1 MSRNT
6 FKRPGETRL
15 FKLLAICLL
24 LPILPLLTSL
34 LSSLAYNLAIYA
46 DNQGSTLLKDE
57 MATVML
63 ADLLMATE
71 QDAPYKWSLLRRI
84 WTLNQLAVVDT
95 MIHLYNKSSELLSS
109 ILAACQQLGALEA
122 ILNLVPYTL
131 FASDLSVL
139 ASNTPSAP
147 GSSTT
152 LLDLN
157 EWIRSTISA
166 HSDVFA
172 RSILQ
177 YIHTT
182 RKFGAS
188 ATSDMITVAAEKRG
202 SSARPAA
209 SPPVSTISDAT
220 ISSLLAAIKASD
232 DILSAEAREELSLL
246 LPAGDE
252 DDTLAATTAQ
262 AALLA
267 LSDDSLT
274 LSAVNAASLARF
286 GGTGSNLAASSNSTG
301 EVEMT
306 ADSYFQQL
314 YEEKITP
321 AEFLEVCATLKAS
334 TNASDRQVFS
344 CMVNNVFA
352 EYSFFSNYPEKELM
366 LTSRIFG
373 GLIQNTLVEG
383 DMLNSALNAI
393 LAAVSIPPAPTGSTG
408 DMFAFGIQALSA
420 IASSRLAPYPK
431 YAATV
436 LEVPHF
442 SANAPASLVA
452 TLRLVASLANATN
465 VQPRNPIGGSAQ
477 PLVPTP
483 LPRNPTA
490 LPSTIPPVHQAPS
503 GSSKNSSTS
512 SRNRGGGGG
521 GGGQDKNDRGGQ
533 DKGSSSGGSSG
544 GSGSSSSAGGAGG
557 SAPPPGGPPGGGP
570 PDDGHNH
577 RNSTTGAPQ
586 LNVSTREM
594 VQPDEDTTDR
604 IHFILNNV
612 SPSNMTQ
619 KSDDLAKVLKPQF
632 FDYFASHLVSN
643 RVSTDTRFQGLYLEL
658 IDRQNSSDLFSK
670 VLKTT
675 YRAVHEILNSP
686 KLTQSTE
693 RSWLKNL
700 GTWLGSLTLARNRPV
715 MHVDLAV
722 KELILK
728 AYEQGTLHAVL
739 PFVSKILQGAVDSK
753 VFRVPNPWF
762 VAILRLL
769 KEIHAHPRSQQNI
782 RFEIEILFQKIDE
795 DLPSMPPSEL
805 LLQHTMY
812 NGPSM
817 KDFVVDNSAGSTAP
831 GSSAASSSA
840 PSLATPGVAPHV
852 PGTTNWMPTLILS
865 PDHIFMH
872 QPALKQRLHHAFNK
886 AIDDLVP
893 EAEVTVSI
901 VPKTTLRLVLKDFA
915 NEPDEN
921 KVLMAARSM
930 AQSLASSLLHATLR
944 NHIRTA
950 THNTMKS
957 SAELKQQYESYQ
969 AQFHRAIDDNLE
981 VACSVLAK
989 HLVEKTLL
997 AVEHELRPH
1006 LEQRSLH
1013 RDQLSRNLT
1022 NRPFSDQSQIA
1033 PQQQA
1038 LPDALKVRPG
1048 TGASAPQTALYDVF
1062 LRLSSLIQASIDAA
1076 NLHQQAAAV
1085 AAQAQQVSQ
1094 AAAAAL
1100 AAQPAGS
1107 TNAPSGGAI
1116 GSSTAGMTPIDPSKV
1131 LGGPSSHSLSSSG
1144 GVPMSSGGLQ
1154 HKETHQLD
1162 TKRAVE
1168 KLEAMIAEHERW
1180 AQSIETGSLE
1190 TAADAQHALAALQR
1204 LPITILRET
1213 QDRVAVATTV
1223 ALRVF
1228 DLMYTN
1234 SRANTTAAAP
1244 QSLVPGSASTTSAGN
1259 ASAAEENP
1267 LREMYARI
1275 MFSIARSTPVVAEA
1289 LTQRYLQVNAG
1300 EATIST
1306 AQGTTVTL
1314 EPYHRELTYALL
1326 TWQLLRADMID
1337 PALASEISKVG
1348 TSGSQKA
1355 IDFSMWLIKCTVLGT
1370 HDASGSPSASG
1381 GNSAASSTSASPAPG
1396 SAVVGSG
1403 ISQLNGQHQQQH
1415 TSVNLLAG
1423 SDLPRTLAELESAMA
1438 RSRSSDIVVVQSC
1451 AALPL
1456 DNSNMQSRRV
1466 ATHTDHLQSSMVAG
1480 GPKRTGASAVGS
1492 SVVGSGS
1499 NASSASASAGS
1510 FGSGASGTAASSANA
1525 AASAASS
1532 SSAQQRQQH
1541 LMLRQQSLAK
1551 LLPQPVVTIFSEWVS
1566 LWQHGTPAIEPMQ
1579 QVLLA
1584 LRNLRFVSFGD
1595 VALVEP
1601 ETHFLRGVIDAAVLA
1616 YLMQSQMQA
1625 IAQANLQPGVE
1636 PTPEQATYLAIQPYA
1651 AIDALTKLIVFL
1663 VKNYPENA
1671 RHLLLQRVLIQTS
1684 ASTLVDYASN
1694 VAEFNQRPY
1703 FRLLSSLLVHISD
1716 PIFGEKLESLFLS
1729 SFADVLVELRPQ
1741 QCPGFAFAWLELL
1754 SHRLFL
1760 PKLIRHP
1767 RALFALHKLLI
1778 FHLTF
1783 LEPYLASAKLND
1795 AVSAL
1800 YQGTLRVFL
1809 VLIHDF
1815 PEFLCD
1821 FHHSFCDVLPPTCI
1835 QLRNLILSAFP
1846 RNIKLPDPALNIKM
1860 DQLPASKE
1868 SPRVYNIDAE
1878 LTNQGLRER
1887 VEEALKAGA
1896 SIAPNSVPPQQQI
1909 AGPGG
1914 SSIAMAPLPS
1924 AAQGALDALFAAL
1937 PNALFH
1943 KDTATGKQTTY
1954 NVKFIN
1960 SLVLVVGVAAIS
1972 APHNR
1977 VPMDIFMHLANMLD
1991 AEGRYHLFN
2000 AFANQLRFPSSH
2012 TQYFSWAL
2020 LHIFAEA
2027 QNDAIPEQITR
2038 VLLERYIA
2046 QKPTPWGLAITYQEL
2061 TKNQAYNFWTR
2072 DFIKASPDIGR
2083 LFMNLSRRSANQR

>member
-1 MSRNT
+1 
-6 FKRPGETRL
+6 
-15 FKLLAICLL
+15 
-24 LPILPLLTSL
+24 
-34 LSSLAYNLAIYA
+34 
-46 DNQGSTLLKDE
+46 
-57 MATVML
+57 MATVLL
-63 ADLLMATE
+63 AELLTASE
-71 QDAPYKWSLLRRI
+71 QDAPYKWSLVRRI
-84 WTLNQLAVVDT
+84 WSLNQLAVVDT

-109 ILAACQQLGALEA
+109 ILAACQRLGALET

-139 ASNTPSAP
+139 ASNTPSAAD
-147 GSSTT
+147 SSKM
-152 LLDLN
+152 LLNLN
-157 EWIRSTISA
+157 EWIRATITA

-188 ATSDMITVAAEKRG
+188 ATSDMISVAAEKRSNAHG
-202 SSARPAA
+202 MLANSNAQS
-209 SPPVSTISDAT
+209 VSIISDAT
-220 ISSLLAAIKASD
+220 TASLLAAIKANE
-232 DILSAEAREELSLL
+232 DILSVDAREELALL
-246 LPAGDE
+246 LPTELDV
-252 DDTLAATTAQ
+252 ATSLHAAQ
-262 AALLA
+262 AALLT
-267 LSDDSLT
+267 LSDDTMALPISIADVT
-274 LSAVNAASLARF
+274 GGHASLAM
-286 GGTGSNLAASSNSTG
+286 SSNSTG
-301 EVEMT
+301 EVEKL
-306 ADSYFQQL
+306 ADVYFQQL
-314 YEEKITP
+314 YAETMTP
-321 AEFLEVCATLKAS
+321 AEFLDVLATLKTSPIS
-334 TNASDRQVFS
+334 TDRELFT
-344 CMVNNVFA
+344 CMTNNIFA
-352 EYSFFSNYPEKELM
+352 EYNFFSRYPEKELL
-366 LTSRIFG
+366 LTSKIFG
-373 GLIQNTLVEG
+373 GLIQNSLVDGET
-383 DMLNSALNAI
+383 LNSAMSAI
-393 LAAVSIPPAPTGSTG
+393 LAAISIPPTDGATG
-408 DMFAFGIQALSA
+408 MFNFGVSALSCV
-420 IASSRLAPYPK
+420 ASSRLAPYPK
-431 YAATV
+431 YAAAI

-442 SANAPASLVA
+442 TAHAPASLVA

-465 VQPRNPIGGSAQ
+465 VQPRNPIGSAQ
-477 PLVPTP
+477 HVPP
-483 LPRNPTA
+483 VLPRNPTA
-490 LPSTIPPVHQAPS
+490 LPATIPPVHQAPTG
-503 GSSKNSSTS
+503 GSSKNTASPA
-512 SRNRGGGGG
+512 RGGRGGG
-521 GGGQDKNDRGGQ
+521 
-533 DKGSSSGGSSG
+533 DKGDKGDKGGSSSSGGGSSSSG
-544 GSGSSSSAGGAGG
+544 GGSSSAGGAGG
-557 SAPPPGGPPGGGP
+557 APPPPGGGGP
-570 PDDGHNH
+570 PDDGHNN

-586 LNVSTREM
+586 LNVATREM

-619 KSDDLAKVLKPQF
+619 KSDDLAKCLKPQF

-658 IDRQNSSDLFSK
+658 IDRQNSADLFQK

-722 KELILK
+722 KELVLK
-728 AYEQGTLHAVL
+728 AYEHGTLHAVL
-739 PFVSKILQGAVDSK
+739 PFVSKILQGSADSK

-769 KEIHAHPRSQQNI
+769 KEIHSHARAQQNI

-805 LLQHTMY
+805 LLHHTMY

-817 KDFVVDNSAGSTAP
+817 KDFSVDNSAS
-831 GSSAASSSA
+831 SSAAGSSGASSSSA
-840 PSLATPGVAPHV
+840 SLAAPGVAPHV
-852 PGTTNWMPTLILS
+852 PGTTNWMPTLVLS
-865 PDHIFMH
+865 PDHLFMH

-915 NEPDEN
+915 NEADET

-950 THNTMKS
+950 THNTMKA
-957 SAELKQQYESYQ
+957 SAELKQQYDTYQ

-989 HLVEKTLL
+989 HLVEKTLI

-1006 LEQRSLH
+1006 LEQRSMY
-1013 RDQLSRNLT
+1013 RDQVARNVT
-1022 NRPFSDQSQIA
+1022 NRPFSDTSQIS
-1033 PQQQA
+1033 PQQQN
-1038 LPDALKVRPG
+1038 LPDALKIRPG
-1048 TGASAPQTALYDVF
+1048 VGASTQQTALYDVF

-1076 NLHQQAAAV
+1076 NLHSAAAAA

-1094 AAAAAL
+1094 AAAIAASGPGSSG
-1100 AAQPAGS
+1100 PAPGQ
-1107 TNAPSGGAI
+1107 
-1116 GSSTAGMTPIDPSKV
+1116 STAGMTAVDPSKV
-1131 LGGPSSHSLSSSG
+1131 LGSHSLSSSS
-1144 GVPMSSGGLQ
+1144 GVPMSAGPSGLQ
-1154 HKETHQLD
+1154 IKEAHQLD
-1162 TKRAVE
+1162 TKRALE
-1168 KLEAMIAEHERW
+1168 KLELMIAEHERW
-1180 AQSIETGSLE
+1180 ADSIENGSLE
-1190 TAADAQHALAALQR
+1190 GASDAQQALAALQR

-1213 QDRVAVATTV
+1213 QDRVAVATTA

-1234 SRANTTAAAP
+1234 PRANSTAASP
-1244 QSLVPGSASTTSAGN
+1244 QSLTQGSACASSAGN
-1259 ASAAEENP
+1259 ANAADENP

-1275 MFSIARSTPVVAEA
+1275 MFSIARSTPVVVEA

-1300 EATIST
+1300 EAVITN
-1306 AQGTTVTL
+1306 AQGASVTL
-1314 EPYHRELTYALL
+1314 EPFHRELTYALL

-1337 PALASEISKVG
+1337 PVLASEISQAG
-1348 TSGSQKA
+1348 TPGSQKA
-1355 IDFSMWLIKCTVLGT
+1355 IDFGMWLIKCTVLGT

-1381 GNSAASSTSASPAPG
+1381 GNSLSASPAPG
-1396 SAVVGSG
+1396 SAAASG
-1403 ISQLNGQHQQQH
+1403 ASG
-1415 TSVNLLAG
+1415 TSSASSSVSLLAG
-1423 SDLPRTLAELESAMA
+1423 SDLPRTLAELEAAMVRA
-1438 RSRSSDIVVVQSC
+1438 RSSDVVVVQTC
-1451 AALPL
+1451 AQLTL
-1456 DNSNMQSRRV
+1456 DNANMQSRRV

-1480 GPKRTGASAVGS
+1480 GPKRTAVGS
-1492 SVVGSGS
+1492 QSTAGGAAGA
-1499 NASSASASAGS
+1499 ASFTGATASA
-1510 FGSGASGTAASSANA
+1510 
-1525 AASAASS
+1525 S

-1584 LRNLRFVSFGD
+1584 LRSLRFVSFGE
-1595 VALVEP
+1595 VSLVEP

-1636 PTPEQATYLAIQPYA
+1636 PTAEQATYLAIQPYA

-1783 LEPYLASAKLND
+1783 LEPYLASAKLNE

-1878 LTNQGLRER
+1878 LNNQGLRER

-1896 SIAPNSVPPQQQI
+1896 SITPNAMNAQHQI
-1909 AGPGG
+1909 PGPGG
-1914 SSIAMAPLPS
+1914 AAILMGPLPT
-1924 AAQGALDALFAAL
+1924 AVQGALDALFAAL
-1937 PNALFH
+1937 PAALFH
-1943 KDTATGKQTTY
+1943 KDPATGKQTTY

-1972 APHNR
+1972 APQNR
-1977 VPMDIFMHLANMLD
+1977 VPMDIYMHLANMLD

-2020 LHIFAEA
+2020 LHIFSEA

-2083 LFMNLSRRSANQR
+2083 LFMNLSRRSTNQR

>member
-1 MSRNT
+1 MST
-6 FKRPGETRL
+6 S
-15 FKLLAICLL
+15 LLEQ
-24 LPILPLLTSL
+24 LLTS
-34 LSSLAYNLAIYA
+34 SET
-46 DNQGSTLLKDE
+46 D
-57 MATVML
+57 V
-63 ADLLMATE
+63 
-71 QDAPYKWSLLRRI
+71 PFKWSLLRRV
-84 WTLNQLAVVDT
+84 WTLNQLTVVDT
-95 MIHLYNKSSELLSS
+95 MIYLYNKSSDHLSS
-109 ILAACQQLGALEA
+109 ILSACQHLGALET

-139 ASNTPSAP
+139 ASHTPSAED
-147 GSSTT
+147 GSKM
-152 LLDLN
+152 LLNLN
-157 EWIRSTISA
+157 DWIRSNITA
-166 HSDVFA
+166 HSDVFI

-177 YIHTT
+177 YIRTT
-182 RKFGAS
+182 RKLGVSTAAS
-188 ATSDMITVAAEKRG
+188 DLLSAEKRNP
-202 SSARPAA
+202 PALRA
-209 SPPVSTISDAT
+209 SPATVPCISEAT
-220 ISSLLAAIKASD
+220 ISSLLTAIKANE
-232 DILSAEAREELSLL
+232 DILSIEAREELVTL
-246 LPAGDE
+246 LPAEADE
-252 DDTLAATTAQ
+252 SSAVSPSLQ
-262 AALLA
+262 AAML
-267 LSDDSLT
+267 SLT
-274 LSAVNAASLARF
+274 DQFLSATHSSILGHPGHLNMAAA
-286 GGTGSNLAASSNSTG
+286 GATD
-301 EVEMT
+301 EVEQA
-306 ADSYFQQL
+306 ADSYFQQV
-314 YEEKITP
+314 YEEKMTP
-321 AEFLEVCATLKAS
+321 AEFLEVLSTLKAS
-334 TNASDRQVFS
+334 ASPTDRQIFQRIVSNLFREY
-344 CMVNNVFA
+344 NLFA
-352 EYSFFSNYPEKELM
+352 NYPEKALN

-373 GLIQNTLVEG
+373 GLIQHSLIEG
-383 DMLNSALNAI
+383 EVLNNAFFAI
-393 LAAVSIPPAPTGSTG
+393 LSAVSTSPSSAAGQAG
-408 DMFAFGIQALSA
+408 DMFSFGVNCLTCV
-420 IASSRLAPYPK
+420 ASSRLAPYPK
-431 YAATV
+431 FAATL
-436 LEVPHF
+436 LEVPTF
-442 SANAPASLVA
+442 VANAPHSLVS
-452 TLRLVASLANATN
+452 TLRLVASLANASN
-465 VQPRNPIGGSAQ
+465 VHLRNDSNPHAPAISAPPQ
-477 PLVPTP
+477 NPTP
-483 LPRNPTA
+483 LPKTVPRATQTPA
-490 LPSTIPPVHQAPS
+490 G
-503 GSSKNSSTS
+503 GSSKNTS
-512 SRNRGGGGG
+512 SPARGNRGGG
-521 GGGQDKNDRGGQ
+521 
-533 DKGSSSGGSSG
+533 DKGDRSDRSGGGSSG
-544 GSGSSSSAGGAGG
+544 GGSGGGASSSGGAGG
-557 SAPPPGGPPGGGP
+557 SAPPPGGSGGGP
-570 PDDGHNH
+570 PDDGNNHNN

-586 LNVSTREM
+586 LNVATREM
-594 VQPDEDTTDR
+594 IQPDEDTTDR

-612 SPSNMTQ
+612 SPSNMSS

-658 IDRQNSSDLFSK
+658 IDRQNSADLFSK

-675 YRAVHEILNSP
+675 YRAIHEILNSP

-722 KELILK
+722 KELIIK
-728 AYEQGTLHAVL
+728 AYEHGTLHAVL
-739 PFVSKILQGAVDSK
+739 PFVSKILQGSADSK

-769 KEIHAHPRSQQNI
+769 KEIHSHARAQQNI

-805 LLQHTMY
+805 LLHHTMY
-812 NGPSM
+812 SGPLM
-817 KDFVVDNSAGSTAP
+817 KDFMSD
-831 GSSAASSSA
+831 SSAASSSA
-840 PSLATPGVAPHV
+840 AGSASGSAPPSSLAAAGVAPHV
-852 PGTTNWMPTLILS
+852 PGTTNWMPSLVLA
-865 PDHIFMH
+865 PDHLFTH

-950 THNTMKS
+950 THNTMKAS
-957 SAELKQQYESYQ
+957 IELKAQYDAYQ

-989 HLVEKTLL
+989 HLVEKTLM

-1013 RDQLSRNLT
+1013 RDQMARNLT
-1022 NRPFSDQSQIA
+1022 NRPYSDQSQISN
-1033 PQQQA
+1033 QQA
-1038 LPDALKVRPG
+1038 ALPEALKIRPG
-1048 TGASAPQTALYDVF
+1048 VGASPQQTALYDVF

-1076 NLHQQAAAV
+1076 NLHQQAAAA

-1094 AAAAAL
+1094 QAAAAL
-1100 AAQPAGS
+1100 AVAQQQQQQQQQQQHQQNIA
-1107 TNAPSGGAI
+1107 ASGPI
-1116 GSSTAGMTPIDPSKV
+1116 GMTAIDPSKV
-1131 LGGPSSHSLSSSG
+1131 LGGSLASSG
-1144 GVPMSSGGLQ
+1144 GVPMTAGPSGLQ

-1162 TKRAVE
+1162 TKRALE
-1168 KLEAMIAEHERW
+1168 KLEVMIGEHERW
-1180 AQSIETGSLE
+1180 AQSIESGSLE
-1190 TAADAQHALAALQR
+1190 SATDAQHALAALQR

-1213 QDRVAVATTV
+1213 QDRVAVATTA

-1228 DLMYTN
+1228 DMMYTN
-1234 SRANTTAAAP
+1234 PRANTTAASP
-1244 QSLVPGSASTTSAGN
+1244 QSLIHASACASSAGN
-1259 ASAAEENP
+1259 SSAADENP
-1267 LREMYARI
+1267 MREMYARI
-1275 MFSIARSTPVVAEA
+1275 MFSIARSTPVVVEA
-1289 LTQRYLQVNAG
+1289 ITQRYLQVNAG
-1300 EATIST
+1300 EASATNASG
-1306 AQGTTVTL
+1306 ATVTL
-1314 EPYHRELTYALL
+1314 EPYHRELTYSLL

-1337 PALASEISKVG
+1337 PVLSTEISKVG
-1348 TSGSQKA
+1348 TAGSQKA
-1355 IDFSMWLIKCTVLGT
+1355 IDFSMWLIKCTILGT
-1370 HDASGSPSASG
+1370 HDASGTPSASG
-1381 GNSAASSTSASPAPG
+1381 GSSSASSSAAASPAPG
-1396 SAVVGSG
+1396 SSVAPGSNVGG
-1403 ISQLNGQHQQQH
+1403 GPGGLAGGA
-1415 TSVNLLAG
+1415 SVNLLAG

-1438 RSRSSDIVVVQSC
+1438 RVRSSDIVVVQSC
-1451 AALPL
+1451 NQVTL
-1456 DNSNMQSRRV
+1456 DNANMQSRRV
-1466 ATHTDHLQSSMVAG
+1466 ATHTDNLQSSIAG
-1480 GPKRTGASAVGS
+1480 GPKRPGLTPGSASGASVGAGAAG
-1492 SVVGSGS
+1492 VGVTGGSGS
-1499 NASSASASAGS
+1499 
-1510 FGSGASGTAASSANA
+1510 FNA
-1525 AASAASS
+1525 AAGVGGGSAGGAGSNAAAS

-1595 VALVEP
+1595 AALVEP

-1625 IAQANLQPGVE
+1625 IAQANLQPGVD

-1684 ASTLVDYASN
+1684 NSTLVDYASN

-1878 LTNQGLRER
+1878 LNNLGLRER
-1887 VEEALKAGA
+1887 VEEALKVGA
-1896 SIAPNSVPPQQQI
+1896 SVAPNGVAPHQQV

-1914 SSIAMAPLPS
+1914 STIAMAPLQP
-1924 AAQGALDALFAAL
+1924 AQQATVDALFAAL
-1937 PNALFH
+1937 PAGLFH
-1943 KDTATGKQTTY
+1943 KDPATGKQTSY

-1960 SLVLVVGVAAIS
+1960 SLVLVVGVAAIA

-1977 VPMDIFMHLANMLD
+1977 VPMDIYMHLANILD

-2020 LHIFAEA
+2020 LHIFSEA

-2083 LFMNLSRRSANQR
+2083 LFMNLSRRSTNQR